1 MKQNPFFKLFLAVAI
16 FVLPVFVFPTVIF
29 AQETKPTA
37 ATEEKGNI
45 APAEMPHN
53 YLAEISEFA
62 KQEGLQFN
70 DSELQQIIDMFE
82 NNMDFA
88 KRVLISTK
96 EVVEGKNIVDIAQT
110 MQLPEIPA
118 DSSLT
123 PYQTR
128 VWYSWQKSLIGSKV
142 DRSKGLESAAR
153 EALSRRNL
161 IRTKARTAMKD
172 TDIADFLNAK
182 ELNMTWEQAYAKYTG
197 DYEAIIGASM
207 RGRGGVDVLFKIPK

>member
-1 MKQNPFFKLFLAVAI
+1 MKRNPFIKLFLAVAI
-16 FVLPVFVFPTVIF
+16 FVLHAIAFPAVIF
-29 AQETKPTA
+29 AQETK
-37 ATEEKGNI
+37 ATSEIEVKGNV

-62 KQEGLQFN
+62 KQEGLQFK

-96 EVVEGKNIVDIAQT
+96 EVIEGKNIAEIAQKL
-110 MQLPEIPA
+110 QLPEEPA

-128 VWYSWQKSLIGSKV
+128 VWYSWQKSLIGTKV
-142 DRSKGLESAAR
+142 DRTKGLESAAR
-153 EALSRRNL
+153 EALSRRNQ

-172 TDIADFLNAK
+172 TDIADFLNSK
-182 ELNMTWEQAYAKYTG
+182 ELNMTWEQAFDKYKG
-197 DYEAIIGASM
+197 DYEAIISASM